1 MMKFANRN
9 LILILVASLVLI
21 PFGSAAMAQ
30 EYFETEDPGG
40 GEMLFDLVVVRPIG
54 IVATAIGAVTYV
66 ISLPFSALGD
76 NVDVAG
82 QKLLKDPASYTFKRP
97 LGEFRQNPVGY
108 GRGPR

>member
-1 MMKFANRN
+1 MKIAKKN
-9 LILILVASLVLI
+9 LILILVAAFMFI
-21 PFGSAAMAQ
+21 PFGSGAMAQ

-54 IVATAIGAVTYV
+54 LVATALGSVTWL

-76 NVDVAG
+76 NIGMAG
-82 QKLLKDPASYTFKRP
+82 QKLVKDPASYTFKRP

-108 GRGPR
+108 SRGPM